1 MLRTE
6 WNAVRSPLHCT
17 EHSAPIFLGTMLL
30 PHSVCVLLLL
40 APLYSSAEDDP
51 TQPQRNPCANWMGGA
66 PGYPGHNGLP
76 GRDGKDGK
84 NGEKG
89 DTGEPGVPGQKGE
102 VGNQGP
108 QGPEG
113 PRGFPGARGEM
124 GESPFLLRS
133 AFSMGLT
140 GRVSIPNVP
149 IRFTKAFYNDQRH
162 YDESTGKFRCNIR
175 GLYLFTY
182 HLTVYMKDVKVG
194 LYKNNKP
201 IMFTFDQFQ
210 ANNVDQASGSILLNL
225 DVGDE
230 VWLQVYGDEFGGIY
244 GDNLNDS
251 SFSGILL
258 YPDQSSK

>member
-1 MLRTE
+1 
-6 WNAVRSPLHCT
+6 
-17 EHSAPIFLGTMLL
+17 MLL

-40 APLYSSAEDDP
+40 APLYSLAEDDP

-84 NGEKG
+84 DGEKG
-89 DTGEPGVPGQKGE
+89 ERGELGDVGE
-102 VGNQGP
+102 QGP
-108 QGPEG
+108 LGPEG

-124 GESPFLLRS
+124 GESPFLHHS

-140 GRVSIPNVP
+140 GRVPTPNVP
-149 IRFTKAFYNDQRH
+149 IRFTKVFYNEQRH
-162 YDESTGKFRCNIR
+162 YDDSTGKFSCNIK

-194 LYKNNKP
+194 LYKNSKP

-210 ANNVDQASGSILLNL
+210 SNNVDQASGSVLLHL
-225 DVGDE
+225 DAGDE
-230 VWLQVYGDEFGGIY
+230 VWLQIYGEDFGGIY

-258 YPDQSSK
+258 YPDQTSN